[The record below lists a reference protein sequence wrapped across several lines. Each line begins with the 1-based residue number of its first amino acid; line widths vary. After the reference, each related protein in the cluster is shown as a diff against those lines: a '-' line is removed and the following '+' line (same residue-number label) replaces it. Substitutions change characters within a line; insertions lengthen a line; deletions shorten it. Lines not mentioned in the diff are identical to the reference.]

1 MSSLQAT
8 AAMDSALTVII
19 GPSQHGKSTLIEIL
33 LDGSDSVAI
42 GNGSGISCT
51 TELKLYQNTKIGRL
65 LDTVGFDDSD
75 QLLSN
80 QAIAEQLASFL
91 VNHDAKTVT
100 FILVNS
106 LADSVLSITKT
117 FQQFNLVFPH
127 AHKSVLVLG
136 TKVDKVS
143 TQDEL
148 KLKWSTLETR
158 CKTMGFGTQMQWKSY
173 KDPTGAALDAS
184 DLDKQVTELNMR
196 LKKLSTYTP
205 QKAHDLQER
214 IKQKMEELHRNHVP
228 PQQEI
233 EEEVDEPF
241 LEDYETEVEEPIQT
255 ANTTLEKIK
264 KKVPVTITVLEQVD
278 EPCVKYTL
286 PVLGIPF
293 EGTRKKT
300 FPLTKVKYEEV
311 EEVVPITNS
320 STEFVKRMVKKKRES
335 TRKVTKTMTVD
346 MEVPVELFREK
357 AKEVVLEENDNS
369 IKKLLENAEDLRRL
383 DHDLYDAAS

>member
-1 MSSLQAT
+1 M
-8 AAMDSALTVII
+8 
-19 GPSQHGKSTLIEIL
+19 G
-33 LDGSDSVAI
+33 
-42 GNGSGISCT
+42 
-51 TELKLYQNTKIGRL
+51 
-65 LDTVGFDDSD
+65 
-75 QLLSN
+75 
-80 QAIAEQLASFL
+80 
-91 VNHDAKTVT
+91 
-100 FILVNS
+100 
-106 LADSVLSITKT
+106 
-117 FQQFNLVFPH
+117 
-127 AHKSVLVLG
+127 
-136 TKVDKVS
+136 VDKVS

-184 DLDKQVTELNMR
+184 DLDKQVTELDMR
-196 LKKLSTYTP
+196 LKKLSPYTP

-286 PVLGIPF
+286 PVFGIPL

-320 STEFVKRMVKKKRES
+320 STEFVKR
-335 TRKVTKTMTVD
+335 TVD

>member
-1 MSSLQAT
+1 M
-8 AAMDSALTVII
+8 
-19 GPSQHGKSTLIEIL
+19 G
-33 LDGSDSVAI
+33 
-42 GNGSGISCT
+42 
-51 TELKLYQNTKIGRL
+51 
-65 LDTVGFDDSD
+65 
-75 QLLSN
+75 
-80 QAIAEQLASFL
+80 LASFL

-233 EEEVDEPF
+233 EEEVDEP
-241 LEDYETEVEEPIQT
+241 
-255 ANTTLEKIK
+255 
-264 KKVPVTITVLEQVD
+264 
-278 EPCVKYTL
+278 CVKYTL

-369 IKKLLENAEDLRRL
+369 IKKTLGKRR
-383 DHDLYDAAS
+383 